1 MMWSVI
7 RLGVTVG
14 FFALAL
20 SGYAHAAGAPELDP
34 ANAASGLVLLIGGAL
49 FMIERYRR

>member
-1 MMWSVI
+1 MMRRIIHLSVA
-7 RLGVTVG
+7 TA

-34 ANAASGLVLLIGGAL
+34 GNATSGLVLLIGGAL